1 MNFANPSAF
10 LLLIPFALVC
20 GYIFWQRKN
29 RTPSIQFSNSSV
41 FLGIAKGWKSYLSK
55 LPVIFKCIAIFLA
68 IIALARPQ
76 KSSTKTKKNVEGI
89 DIVIAL
95 DISDSML
102 IEDML
107 PQNRLESAKKTIENF
122 ISKRSTDRIGLVVFS
137 GESFTRVPLT
147 TDYQMLFQSLKE
159 VSSTRKV
166 KMGTA
171 IGVALAN
178 SVARL
183 KDSVAKSRVVILLTD
198 GESNSGTI
206 SPDMALEIAKGYS
219 IRVYTIG
226 IGKDGQTRLPVYRSN
241 GRGGRVK
248 TYQPFYSK
256 VNEALLQSLAK
267 ETGGKYYRATKTKGL
282 QGVFN
287 DIDSLEKTKIELNQY
302 TKYTE
307 LFQKVLIWSLIFYS
321 LAFVIQRF
329 VLRRLP

>member
-1 MNFANPSAF
+1 MTFANPFA
-10 LLLIPFALVC
+10 LLLFIPLLGIAFYV
-20 GYIFWQRKN
+20 YWQKNN
-29 RTPSIQFSNSSV
+29 RTPSIQFSNSAV
-41 FLGIAKGWKSYLSK
+41 FSTLGKSWKSYLFKLSK
-55 LPVIFKCIAIFLA
+55 AFTWLAVSLA

-76 KSSTKTKKNVEGI
+76 EASTKVKKNVEGV

-107 PQNRLESAKKTIENF
+107 PQNRLESAKKTIEEF

-147 TDYQMLFQSLKE
+147 TDYQMLFQSLKDIT
-159 VSSTRKV
+159 STRKV

-183 KDSVAKSRVVILLTD
+183 KDSTAKSRVVILLTD

-206 SPDMALEIAKGYS
+206 APETALEIAKGYK

-226 IGKDGQTRLPVYRSN
+226 IGKDGQTRLPVYRVD
-241 GRGGRVK
+241 GRGRKIK

-256 VNEALLQSLAK
+256 VNEALLQTLAQD
-267 ETGGKYYRATKTKGL
+267 TGGKYYRATKTKGL
-282 QGVFN
+282 QGVFTE
-287 DIDSLEKTKIELNQY
+287 IDSLEKTKIELQQY

-307 LFQKVLIWSLIFYS
+307 HFQAVLIWALWFYGLS
-321 LAFVIQRF
+321 FVLQRF
-329 VLRRLP
+329 VVRRLP